1 MLPEETSFKSP
12 LKENATEEKVQL
24 LRFLPPSAS
33 TAVTG
38 LKWTNVDTQ
47 VSLTAWR
54 NDGQKEEEGE
64 RQLLSP
70 HPPIVYFAHLAAD
83 VIALHNNIHRS
94 DFSRTSHQIRT
105 PAGLKIILMYFLLM
119 MKKCFSHVS

>member
-1 MLPEETSFKSP
+1 MLPEETSSKSP

-54 NDGQKEEEGE
+54 NDGQRGEEE

-105 PAGLKIILMYFLLM
+105 PAALK
-119 MKKCFSHVS
+119 K